1 MSEFIKYMNRDIPV
15 SETTGSKEYIETV
28 SFKNAIYGIYA
39 DKDFISGTG
48 YKYTNPIAVQRE
60 QVETA
65 LIINYSGTGYFTI
78 DLQRF
83 LPATKKD
90 LKTLFTAIE
99 KAVNPYDTAEQ
110 LYNYISEAIH
120 TLQQY
125 RSNSNSATEKNK
137 ISAEIKKYI
146 SCCDCVCSEYGFDS
160 IADTEVKQLPKLKKS
175 EVYIYSFKTN
185 SGAGNNSLYA
195 VPGYTFE
202 YSGYTFSIHHT
213 NHIPDSNSSDIM
225 QPVKGS
231 YYTIS
236 VGGIKAYQEYK
247 TAKEALQAFVND
259 STIIDRLKKAF
270 TSDRTIAM
278 FNSIKEYA
286 AANNI
291 TLPDNFFPV
300 VDDKPETMN
309 NAAAI
314 NQQNITSDNKPETA
328 TEAAEQTT
336 EATEAEKPVNDQNS
350 PKNSIPGIKKAV
362 QFFSNIILSEDY
374 KSPYFET
381 LQRVYSCIYSYLYN
395 YFDQRKADNFIPVAE
410 YYAAM
415 NYFDTGTT
423 EAEKQL
429 ICDYIKYRKDY
440 ISSDREAAAFIF
452 AYAVLTKAGIVP
464 EQEQPAQQEQP
475 ATAVNT
481 VYQEEQQPATAE
493 TMTGGTARNTA
504 RTTGETAGIIK
515 AVLFY
520 RMIIATAA
528 RNTVIPGTTARK
540 SPKTAR
546 LQRLNALLYQYTT
559 TAKTARIR
567 ANSKLKTD
575 AFIVIATG
583 NRSSPQQRNRQIVHY
598 LQTIQIAKAYT
609 NITELLQLYRQNC

>member
-15 SETTGSKEYIETV
+15 TESTANLEFVENCYYD
-28 SFKNAIYGIYA
+28 NAIYAIYA
-39 DKDFISGTG
+39 MKECFIGRKSS
-48 YKYTNPIAVQRE
+48 YTHITAVKRE
-60 QVETA
+60 SLDSMLT
-65 LIINYSGTGYFTI
+65 INYPGNGHFSI

-90 LKTLFTAIE
+90 MKTLFTAIE
-99 KAVNPYDTAEQ
+99 KGINPYNSAEQ
-110 LYNYISEAIH
+110 LYNYISDKIRA
-120 TLQQY
+120 LQVY
-125 RSNSNSATEKNK
+125 RSNSNSATEKNRYT
-137 ISAEIKKYI
+137 ADIKKYI
-146 SCCDCVCSEYGFDS
+146 SCCDCVCAEYGFES
-160 IADTEVKQLPKLKKS
+160 IADTDIKPLPKLKKS
-175 EVYIYSFKTN
+175 EVYIYSVKTN
-185 SGAGNNSLYA
+185 SGAGNYSLYA

-202 YSGYTFSIHHT
+202 YSGYTFSIHHI
-213 NHIPDSNSSDIM
+213 NHIPDRNSADIM

-236 VGGIKAYQEYK
+236 IGGIKAYQEFR

-270 TSDRTIAM
+270 TSDRAVAM
-278 FNSIKEYA
+278 FNSAKEYA
-286 AANNI
+286 TANNI
-291 TLPDNFFPV
+291 VLPDNFFPV
-300 VDDKPETMN
+300 VSASEDPETMN
-309 NAAAI
+309 NDSAI
-314 NQQNITSDNKPETA
+314 NQQNITSDKKPETA

-336 EATEAEKPVNDQNS
+336 EATEEQPE
-350 PKNSIPGIKKAV
+350 NSIPGIEKAV
-362 QFFSNIILSEDY
+362 EFFSNILLSEDY
-374 KSPYFET
+374 TSPYFEA

-395 YFDQRKADNFIPVAE
+395 YFDQRKADNFIPTSE
-410 YYAAM
+410 YHAAI
-415 NYFDTGTT
+415 NYFDRGTT
-423 EAEKQL
+423 EAEKAL
-429 ICDYIKYRKDY
+429 INEYVRIRQDY

-464 EQEQPAQQEQP
+464 EQEQPAQQE
-475 ATAVNT
+475 
-481 VYQEEQQPATAE
+481 QPATAE

-546 LQRLNALLYQYTT
+546 LQCLNALLYQYTT

-567 ANSKLKTD
+567 ANSKLKTA

-598 LQTIQIAKAYT
+598 FQTIQIVKAYA
-609 NITELLQLYRQNC
+609 NITELLQPYCQNC